1 MNAGTSSPRL
11 FQAGSESQPQS
22 KDAGVR
28 ALRRTLFGQPL
39 LLEGEDGAT
48 YHELQAQIWAAV
60 KPVDVIDE
68 MFTVDVVS
76 SEFEV
81 LRWPRLKLS
90 LIRKRAIEGLEE
102 CLVEELQYDHYCDY
116 FVDDLTEIL
125 EDNLPEDQVNSAQAL
140 AQQYALN
147 ETNAV
152 IMVSKVLAIAG
163 LNMDRI
169 SQDARERKVKDLV
182 QAYTQ
187 REPDA
192 VTVVD
197 ELLSSAGTSID
208 ILMAEALA
216 DELDYVERV
225 DRLATIAESRRN
237 ASLREIDRRR
247 PLLAESLRRS
257 VQQIESDELEVFEA
271 TTAKGDNAA

>member
-1 MNAGTSSPRL
+1 MAPPITSSKPRL
-11 FQAGSESQPQS
+11 
-22 KDAGVR
+22 
-28 ALRRTLFGQPL
+28 
-39 LLEGEDGAT
+39 
-48 YHELQAQIWAAV
+48 AAV

-81 LRWPRLKLS
+81 LCWPRLKLS

-169 SQDARERKVKDLV
+169 RRMRGSARSKILCKPTR
-182 QAYTQ
+182 
-187 REPDA
+187 
-192 VTVVD
+192 
-197 ELLSSAGTSID
+197 SANRT
-208 ILMAEALA
+208 
-216 DELDYVERV
+216 
-225 DRLATIAESRRN
+225 
-237 ASLREIDRRR
+237 
-247 PLLAESLRRS
+247 P
-257 VQQIESDELEVFEA
+257 
-271 TTAKGDNAA
+271 

>member
-1 MNAGTSSPRL
+1 MPRHLLRGSS
-11 FQAGSESQPQS
+11 
-22 KDAGVR
+22 
-28 ALRRTLFGQPL
+28 RRDLNLNHNPKMQGCARCGGLLFGQPL

-102 CLVEELQYDHYCDY
+102 CLVEELQYDLYCDY

-125 EDNLPEDQVNSAQAL
+125 EDNLKEDQVNSAQAL

-208 ILMAEALA
+208 IPHG
-216 DELDYVERV
+216 RGTCRRT
-225 DRLATIAESRRN
+225 RLRR
-237 ASLREIDRRR
+237 AGRPPRDDRREPPQRQPTRDR
-247 PLLAESLRRS
+247 PPSAASCRIAATERATDRIRRARSL
-257 VQQIESDELEVFEA
+257 
-271 TTAKGDNAA
+271 

>member
-1 MNAGTSSPRL
+1 M
-11 FQAGSESQPQS
+11 
-22 KDAGVR
+22 
-28 ALRRTLFGQPL
+28 
-39 LLEGEDGAT
+39 
-48 YHELQAQIWAAV
+48 
-60 KPVDVIDE
+60 
-68 MFTVDVVS
+68 
-76 SEFEV
+76 
-81 LRWPRLKLS
+81 
-90 LIRKRAIEGLEE
+90 
-102 CLVEELQYDHYCDY
+102 
-116 FVDDLTEIL
+116 
-125 EDNLPEDQVNSAQAL
+125 
-140 AQQYALN
+140 
-147 ETNAV
+147 
-152 IMVSKVLAIAG
+152 
-163 LNMDRI
+163 
-169 SQDARERKVKDLV
+169 